1 MSLSNTAE
9 NDIVALLFNA
19 AALNA
24 AYTASLYI
32 SLHTADPGEAGTQT
46 TSEATYTGYAR
57 ATVARRSGGF
67 TVTNNVAAN
76 AATVSFPECSGGT
89 NTITHVG
96 IGCSASGAGRLIASG
111 AVSPNVNVSTGVT
124 VSFAAGA
131 LTFSL
136 D

>member
-19 AALNA
+19 TALNV
-24 AYTASLYI
+24 AYGGSLYI
-32 SLHTADPGEAGTQT
+32 SLHTADPGEAGGQT
-46 TSEATYTGYAR
+46 TSEANYGGYAR
-57 ATVARRSGGF
+57 VTVARTSGGF
-67 TVTNNVAAN
+67 TVTGNVASN
-76 AATVSFPECSGGT
+76 AAAVTFAECTSGT

-96 IGCSASGAGRLIASG
+96 IGTASGGAGRLIASG
-111 AVSPNVNVSTGVT
+111 TISPSVNVSTGVT